1 MNVRTLLTVALVA
14 LLIAPAATAYAPGNS
29 TPAQTQGEPAALATD
44 GAQNG
49 DAASAS
55 QERNYTRL
63 YIEEGYRSSEVKPGE
78 STTFN
83 VTVGN
88 SEDEAV
94 ELDPH
99 VVLPQVR
106 GRPLA
111 KSWVSIESADTT
123 LDAGEERTFT
133 VNVSVP
139 SDADLGEYRALV
151 AFTNETISYR
161 PGQPPRP
168 VHAATINV
176 DVFKEPTVRI
186 SSDRYYRTQV
196 QAGDD
201 YTYEI
206 EVENTGEQAVP
217 LNPTLETQETR
228 RRYPGSEQ
236 TVERSWFEIDAPSE
250 VAPGETATVNVT
262 VSPPESAS
270 VGDYNANID
279 LGLQDPAR
287 PDRGDYWQQV
297 DLHFQVWKQPEEP
310 FETTFGV
317 SEDTESASVTLSTGS
332 PANDRSASFDVT
344 LVAPNGT
351 TVEAERVRVSND
363 GHVSLSGEGPRGE
376 SQGPYTSHGGQKEFV
391 YRIDDPAAG
400 QWTARI
406 MPRNA
411 VDFEYEITRDEN

>member
-1 MNVRTLLTVALVA
+1 MKLRNLLTVALVA
-14 LLIAPAATAYAPGNS
+14 LLVAPAATAYVPVDS
-29 TPAQTQGEPAALATD
+29 TPTQQGEPAAVATD
-44 GAQNG
+44 GQSSSET
-49 DAASAS
+49 AAA

-88 SEDEAV
+88 SEDESV

-111 KSWVSIESADTT
+111 KSWVGIESADTT
-123 LDAGEERTFT
+123 LEAGEERTFT

-151 AFTNETISYR
+151 AFTNETVTYR

-176 DVFKEPTVRI
+176 DVFEEPTVRI
-186 SSDRYYRTQV
+186 SSDRYYHTQV

-217 LNPTLETQETR
+217 VNPTLETQENR
-228 RRYPGSEQ
+228 RRYRGSEQ

-250 VAPGETATVNVT
+250 VAPGETTTVNVT

-270 VGDYNANID
+270 VGDYDAEID

-297 DLHFQVWKQPEEP
+297 DLRFQVWTQPDEP
-310 FETTFGV
+310 FETTFAV
-317 SEDTESASVTLSTGS
+317 SEATESASVTLSTGS
-332 PANDRSASFDVT
+332 PANDRSASFDVSFVT
-344 LVAPNGT
+344 PNGT
-351 TVEAERVRVSND
+351 VVEAERVRVSND
-363 GHVSLSGEGPRGE
+363 GHVSLGGDGPRGE
-376 SQGPYTSHGGQKEFV
+376 SQGPYTSRGSQQEFV

-400 QWTARI
+400 RWTARI
-406 MPRNA
+406 MPQNA
-411 VDFEYEITRDEN
+411 VDFGYEITRDEG

>member
-1 MNVRTLLTVALVA
+1 MKLRNLLTVALVA
-14 LLIAPAATAYAPGNS
+14 LLVAPAATAYVPVDS
-29 TPAQTQGEPAALATD
+29 TPAPQGEPAALATD
-44 GAQNG
+44 GPATG
-49 DAASAS
+49 DAAAS

-88 SEDEAV
+88 SEDESV

-123 LDAGEERTFT
+123 LEAGEERTFT

-139 SDADLGEYRALV
+139 SDAELGEYRALI
-151 AFTNETISYR
+151 AFTNETVTYR
-161 PGQPPRP
+161 PGQPARP
-168 VHAATINV
+168 VHAATVSI
-176 DVFKEPTVRI
+176 DVFEEPTVRI
-186 SSDRYYRTQV
+186 SSDRYYHTQV
-196 QAGDD
+196 QAGDT
-201 YTYEI
+201 YTYGIEI
-206 EVENTGEQAVP
+206 ENTGEQAVP
-217 LNPTLETQETR
+217 VNPTLETQETR

-250 VAPGETATVNVT
+250 VEPGETATVNVT
-262 VSPPESAS
+262 VSPPASAS
-270 VGDYNANID
+270 VGDYNAEID

-287 PDRGDYWQQV
+287 PDRGDYWQRV
-297 DLHFQVWKQPEEP
+297 DLRFQVWAQPDEP
-310 FETTFGV
+310 FETSFDV
-317 SEDTESASVTLSTGS
+317 SEEAESASLTLSTGS
-332 PANDRSASFDVT
+332 PHNDRPASFDVSF
-344 LVAPNGT
+344 VAPNGT
-351 TVEAERVRVSND
+351 VVDAERVRVSND
-363 GHVSLSGEGPRGE
+363 GHVSLSGDGPRGE
-376 SQGPYTSHGGQKEFV
+376 SQGPYTSRGSQQEFV

-406 MPRNA
+406 MPENA
-411 VDFEYEITRDEN
+411 VDFHYEITRDED